1 MIPAIITMLEK
12 YNCNSRQDYENAL
25 KEIIQEVALLG
36 LWRSK
41 FFEVAAF
48 YGGTA
53 LRIMYG
59 LNRFSEDL
67 DFSLLT
73 PNASFKLHPYIEA
86 IEAELSGMGFAATV
100 RIKDK
105 TMESNIQS
113 AFIKAE
119 TLTHL
124 LLIDVQPSLRI
135 NIPQGQTLKIKLEID
150 INPPGGFLTEAKIL
164 LNPIP
169 FSVLTYQAP
178 DLFAGKMHAIL
189 CRSWASRV
197 KGRDWYD
204 LVWYISQNIPLRL
217 SHLRERLLQTQSIKP
232 DQILDKETLLTLLE
246 EKIMNL
252 DIEAA
257 KSDILPFIRDPASIA
272 LWSPDFFKQ
281 LIKKITVIQPTA

>member
-1 MIPAIITMLEK
+1 MLAK

-25 KEIIQEVALLG
+25 KEIIQEIALLG

-53 LRIMYG
+53 LRILYG

-73 PNASFKLHPYIEA
+73 PNENFNLAPYIRA
-86 IEAELSGMGFAATV
+86 IETELSGMGFTASVAL
-100 RIKDK
+100 KEK
-105 TMESNIQS
+105 TKQSTIQS

-124 LLIDVQPSLRI
+124 LLIEVKPSFRA
-135 NIPQGQTLKIKLEID
+135 NIPQGQSLKIKLEVD
-150 INPPGGFLTEAKIL
+150 INPPSGFLTEAKVL

-169 FSVLTYQAP
+169 FSVLTYQPA

-189 CRSWASRV
+189 CRSWANRV

-204 LVWYISQNIPLRL
+204 LVWYISQNIPLHL
-217 SHLRERLLQTQSIKP
+217 NHLRERLLQTNSINAELS
-232 DQILDKETLLTLLE
+232 LDKKTLLKFLDK
-246 EKIMNL
+246 KIRSL

-257 KSDILPFIRDPASIA
+257 KKDILPFIKDPAA
-272 LWSPDFFKQ
+272 VKLWSHDFFYH
-281 LIKKITVIQPTA
+281 LIQRIEVI